1 MGRRRESAIVVPNP
15 LVAVKQPPLH
25 LISARLYISR
35 NLVTSADRG
44 SRKCE
49 VLAKLLPHLF

>member
-1 MGRRRESAIVVPNP
+1 
-15 LVAVKQPPLH
+15 VKQPPLH

-49 VLAKLLPHLF
+49 VSAKLLPHLF